1 VTPIRELDRRSI
13 GNGTAGPI
21 TKQLQKMYFDA
32 VTGKSAKHADWLTL
46 V

>member
-1 VTPIRELDRRSI
+1 
-13 GNGTAGPI
+13 I